1 MKQFTG
7 NILITVTVEA
17 DTEEDALQLLNDWA
31 ITYVDGDDYV
41 NTDITAPIILKEIY
55 HGEKEDTTKDPRET
69 RDREKDFHSRS

>member
-1 MKQFTG
+1 MKTFTG

-41 NTDITAPIILKEIY
+41 NTDITAPIILKETSN
-55 HGEKEDTTKDPRET
+55 GE
-69 RDREKDFHSRS
+69 EKSKN